1 MAHAAAAHHA
11 STFTDKQKKIAL
23 LIVAFA
29 FVMDLLD
36 STIVNIAI
44 PSIQA
49 NLGASY
55 SAIQWLIAGYSLAF
69 ALLLITGGRMGDVF
83 GYKKVFMWGVAGF
96 TGASLL
102 AGLAPNIEMLV
113 AARLFQGTMAA
124 LMVPQVMSLMQVIYK
139 PHERG
144 AVMGMFGML
153 GGLAA
158 SLGPIIGGLLIK
170 ADLFGWDWRPIFLIN
185 LPVGIAALIL
195 SPKCLP
201 DGKSVHPLHLDIK
214 GTFLIIVALSLMI
227 FPLIEGRELGWPL
240 WAIGMLAA
248 AIPVLMLFWWYE
260 TRKDKN
266 DGSALI
272 VPALFKIRTF
282 ISGLALNLVVEGVM
296 LGYFL
301 TTTLMLQIGLGYTP
315 IEAAVTGIPTAVGM
329 TIGFAVLGQKMIK
342 KYGRWVISMGAVVFT
357 VGLFG
362 VAWVIDHYMA
372 SAQPWEFTLP
382 LLVLGVGLSL
392 IMVPIY
398 SAALQDVDAAH
409 AGSASGIIS
418 AIQQVGGAIGIA
430 VIGVIFFGQLD
441 HGAFTSFDDVAPKL
455 RQNLSSLQVPVQAQE
470 VIVGQV
476 RQCYHDRTTA
486 KDSSEVPESCKFAEE
501 SNGSGN
507 QVVDQKITQAITD
520 SVKEANAHNF
530 ATAFR
535 SGVVYTLIL
544 LVVVCGLSLLLP
556 RKFRMAPDG
565 AAGH

>member
-83 GYKKVFMWGVAGF
+83 GYKKVFMIGIAGF

-102 AGLAPNIEMLV
+102 AGLAPNTEMLV
-113 AARLFQGTMAA
+113 GARLFQGMMAA
-124 LMVPQVMSLMQVIYK
+124 LMVPQVMSLMQVMYK

-170 ADLFGWDWRPIFLIN
+170 ANLFGWDWRPIFLIN

-195 SPKCLP
+195 SPKFLP
-201 DGKSVHPLHLDIK
+201 DGKSVHPLHIDIK
-214 GTFLIIVALSLMI
+214 GTLLIIVALSLLI
-227 FPLIEGRELGWPL
+227 FPLIEGRELDWPL
-240 WAIGMLAA
+240 WTLGMLAA
-248 AIPVLMLFWWYE
+248 ALPVLMLFWWYE
-260 TRKDKN
+260 TRKDKR

-272 VPALFKIRTF
+272 VPALFKVRTF

-301 TTTLMLQIGLGYTP
+301 TTTLLLQVGLGYSA

-329 TIGFAVLGQKMIK
+329 TIGFAVLGQKMIV
-342 KYGRWVISMGAVVFT
+342 KYGRWVISMGAVIFT
-357 VGLFG
+357 AGLLG
-362 VAWVIDHYMA
+362 VTWVIEHFMTK
-372 SAQPWEFTLP
+372 AQPWEFTLP
-382 LLVLGVGLSL
+382 LLILGVGLSL

-398 SAALQDVDAAH
+398 SAALQDVDSGH

-455 RQNLSSLQVPVQAQE
+455 RQNLTSLQVPVQAQD

-476 RQCYHDRTTA
+476 RECYHDRTTQ
-486 KDSSEVPESCKFAEE
+486 KDSSVEPESCKFAE
-501 SNGSGN
+501 SSQDPQDANT
-507 QVVDQKITQAITD
+507 QKIKDAITD
-520 SVKEANAHNF
+520 SVKEANTHNF

-535 SGVVYTLIL
+535 TGVVYTLIL
-544 LVVVCGLSLLLP
+544 LVIVCGLSLLLP
-556 RKFRMAPDG
+556 RKFRMAPEG
-565 AAGH
+565 TGGH